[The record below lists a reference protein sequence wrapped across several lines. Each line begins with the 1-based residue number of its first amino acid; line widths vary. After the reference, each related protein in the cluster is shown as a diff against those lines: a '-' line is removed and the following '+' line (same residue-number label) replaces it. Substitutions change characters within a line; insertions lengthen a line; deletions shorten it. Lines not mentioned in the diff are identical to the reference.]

1 MIILI
6 SILCSIIFCFI
17 FPFILILLSKLKYE
31 KMVKFLWGR
40 LDPIFK
46 FIFLIN
52 ICIILFVIL
61 EKGGNCYSNYK
72 ANKIIFKSNKEQTF
86 KILNEKLN
94 NKVHIYLF
102 SLKSDSKYFPD
113 NKRLIRI
120 NLNTYM
126 FISNKQL
133 NNNKIVINDL
143 IISPS
148 ILYNI
153 KDTSVVEKIINDNF
167 NSATIKQFME
177 VIKNE

>member
-31 KMVKFLWGR
+31 KMAKFLWGR
-40 LDPIFK
+40 FDLIFK

-61 EKGGNCYSNYK
+61 EKSGNCYSNYK

-102 SLKSDSKYFPD
+102 SLKSDSKYFPG

-167 NSATIKQFME
+167 NSGTIKQFME
-177 VIKNE
+177 VVKNE